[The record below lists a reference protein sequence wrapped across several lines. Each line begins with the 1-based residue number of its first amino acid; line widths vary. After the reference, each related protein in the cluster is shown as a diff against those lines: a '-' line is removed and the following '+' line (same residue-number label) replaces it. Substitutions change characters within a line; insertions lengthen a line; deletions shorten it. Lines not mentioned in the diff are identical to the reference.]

1 MKKKGPTQELLD
13 QTRNLMSR
21 GREVLAYGGLHSP
34 IEDVLEYPGGALPQF
49 VTHAK
54 GCRIFDTCGQSYVDW
69 FIGWGPM
76 LLGYHHPE
84 VDEAIIEQVRKG
96 HNVSLM
102 HPLEVEV
109 AEQLKEM
116 VPCAEKIAFGK
127 NGSDV
132 TCAAVRVA
140 RAITG
145 RDGIL
150 SCGYHGFHDWYQ
162 ALNPDCR
169 GVPQVLKSEIASFP
183 YNNLEALEDLLSRH
197 HERIAAVIMEPTHDI
212 LPAPGYL
219 EGVRE
224 LTRRF
229 NVLLIFDEVVTGF
242 RLAPGGA
249 QELYGVIP
257 DLACLGKALSN
268 GLPLSAL
275 AGKAEYMSILPAVS
289 FGITFRGEALSLAA
303 AHACLKIFK
312 RDPITKRL
320 AETGEKVRA
329 SFHKTCAKWDLP
341 WKLSGHP
348 SRMNFHY
355 SGGGRISAEG
365 AKTLFFQECL
375 KGGMLTRGVMLASY
389 ALDEEAVA
397 LTTKTLD
404 QAMKT
409 VSRALK
415 SGRLEKFLHF
425 PPAPHFYEA

>member
-1 MKKKGPTQELLD
+1 MKNDEFNPEALEY
-13 QTRNLMSR
+13 TRDMMTR

-34 IEDVLEYPGGALPQF
+34 IEDALEYPGGALPQF
-49 VTHAK
+49 VTHTE
-54 GCRIFDTCGQSYVDW
+54 GCRIYDTCGQAYVDW

-76 LLGYHHPE
+76 VLGFHHPE
-84 VDEAIIEQVRKG
+84 VEDAVIEQVRKG

-109 AEQLKEM
+109 AELLREM
-116 VPCAEKIAFGK
+116 VPCAERVAFGK

-140 RAITG
+140 RAVTG

-162 ALNPDCR
+162 ALNPECR

-183 YNNLEALEDLLSRH
+183 YNNLEQLENMLSRH

-212 LPAPGYL
+212 LPATGFL

-224 LTRRF
+224 LTSRF

-249 QELYGVIP
+249 QELYNILP
-257 DLACLGKALSN
+257 DLACFGKALSN

-275 AGKAEYMSILPAVS
+275 VGKAEYMSMLPAVS
-289 FGITFRGEALSLAA
+289 FGITFRGETLSLAA
-303 AHACLKIFK
+303 AKACLEIF
-312 RDPITKRL
+312 RREPICARL
-320 AETGEKVRA
+320 AETGEKVRN
-329 SFHKTCAKWDLP
+329 SFHETCARVNIP

-348 SRMNFHY
+348 ARMNFHY
-355 SGGGRISAEG
+355 GGGGRISAEG
-365 AKTLFFQECL
+365 AKTLFIQECL
-375 KGGMLTRGVMLASY
+375 KRGMLTRGVMLASY
-389 ALDEEAVA
+389 ALDEEAIDVTCRAMDEAMAVVA
-397 LTTKTLD
+397 K
-404 QAMKT
+404 
-409 VSRALK
+409 ALE
-415 SGRLEKFLHF
+415 SGRLEDYLHF
-425 PPAPHFYEA
+425 PPAPHFFEG